1 MGRLRERL
9 EDLESS
15 LASIDT
21 EGPDSDTE
29 SSKSKT
35 TEKS

>member
-15 LASIDT
+15 LAAIDT
-21 EGPDSDTE
+21 DRQEPAEPSPPGKKE
-29 SSKSKT
+29 
-35 TEKS
+35 E